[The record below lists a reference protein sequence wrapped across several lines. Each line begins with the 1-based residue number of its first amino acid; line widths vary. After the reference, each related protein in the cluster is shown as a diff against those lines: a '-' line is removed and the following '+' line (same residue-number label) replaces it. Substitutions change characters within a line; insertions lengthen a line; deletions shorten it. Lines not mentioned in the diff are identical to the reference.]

1 MKRVN
6 WSITFSIA
14 ACMLVAPAAFA
25 QYQSDFDGLMASADG
40 TVLTGQDGYYLP
52 NATSTDFEAYSY
64 SANTLRLPQNPTGG
78 TQFIAGVLS
87 ASLPVIFEPLLPTPQ
102 TLRGIVFARPF
113 ERRILR
119 DWLRTYEVNDRRRI
133 MDEIRQGLVFDETP
147 SQIGRRI
154 FGTAALGGTD
164 GVREITRRGAQTL
177 AQTSMSA
184 ITNAARSA
192 LYARNRSIRREVYVA
207 TLDARTTPICQSLD
221 GDVFPKN
228 EGPFP
233 PLHLNC
239 RSLRAPVV
247 DGRKLGR
254 RPASA
259 ATERELRGLRGPA
272 RRRAVEKLVG
282 PVPAETTYTDFLR
295 RQKVSFQDEV
305 LGPARG
311 RLFRSGELDLKGFVD
326 NSGQRITLRNLY
338 ERDPGVFQ
346 RAGVATPPAPGA
358 LVPRNP

>member
-1 MKRVN
+1 MATANEEIRDQL
-6 WSITFSIA
+6 IRHQIELFRFSKGLAGRIRALLNRAEPELRARLKARLERIA
-14 ACMLVAPAAFA
+14 ALGWDPGPATTKRMIATAKLIREINRATFQEINALIRKELV
-25 QYQSDFDGLMASADG
+25 GLAIG
-40 TVLTGQDGYYLP
+40 
-52 NATSTDFEAYSY
+52 E
-64 SANTLRLPQNPTGG
+64 

-87 ASLPVIFEPLLPTPQ
+87 TSLPVIFEPLLPTP
-102 TLRGIVFARPF
+102 
-113 ERRILR
+113 
-119 DWLRTYEVNDRRRI
+119 
-133 MDEIRQGLVFDETP
+133 
-147 SQIGRRI
+147 
-154 FGTAALGGTD
+154 
-164 GVREITRRGAQTL
+164 QTL

-192 LYARNRSIRREVYVA
+192 LYARNRSIRREVFVA

-239 RSLRAPVV
+239 RSLRAPIV

-254 RPASA
+254 RPATA

-272 RRRAVEKLVG
+272 RRRAVDRLTG
-282 PVPAETTYTDFLR
+282 PVPAETTYTQFLR
-295 RQKVSFQDEV
+295 RQTAGFQDDV

-311 RLFRSGELDLKGFVD
+311 RLFRSGEIDLKGFVD
-326 NSGQRITLRNLY
+326 NSGQRFTLRELY
-338 ERDPGVFQ
+338 DQDAGAFQ
-346 RAGVATPPAPGA
+346 RAGVPAPPAPGA